1 MTEPLTHDQVLGSN
15 FRQAWGLFQTL
26 EAQTF
31 QRRFLRV
38 TEARFDL
45 ALAIGIFNAASH
57 GHRAVVR
64 EHISIDEMRA
74 GSSKAGTTPSR
85 TLSSV
90 RRCEWRRPAGER
102 LVLATRL
109 GTESR

>member
-64 EHISIDEMRA
+64 EHISIDEIESGIVKGGDDTFAHIVECTTMRVA
-74 GSSKAGTTPSR
+74 PTSRRKARSCN
-85 TLSSV
+85 S
-90 RRCEWRRPAGER
+90 
-102 LVLATRL
+102 TRN
-109 GTESR
+109 